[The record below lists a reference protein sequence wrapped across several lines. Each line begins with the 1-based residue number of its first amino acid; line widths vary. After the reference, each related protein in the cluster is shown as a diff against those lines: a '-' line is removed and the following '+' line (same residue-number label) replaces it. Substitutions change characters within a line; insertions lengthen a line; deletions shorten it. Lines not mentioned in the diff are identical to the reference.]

1 MDTVTYPMDTVANF
15 IMKYLIPLRNDMND
29 ESSHE
34 TLHTFWT
41 PTLVVIATNG
51 HEVQR
56 EIGFFQP
63 TEFIASLHLGLAK
76 ARMSS
81 GEFDIAEEHFSSL
94 IGQLLE
100 GDIVAEAIF
109 FQGVNSY
116 KMKTDPS
123 ELKKAYERLLT
134 EFSDTVWAKRAAPYR
149 LL

>member
-1 MDTVTYPMDTVANF
+1 MDSVANF
-15 IMKYLIPLRNDMND
+15 IMKYLIPLRIDIND
-29 ESSHE
+29 ESYHE

-41 PTLVVIATNG
+41 PTLVVIATTG

-56 EIGFFQP
+56 EIGFLQP

-81 GEFDIAEEHFSSL
+81 AEFDIAEEHFSSL

-100 GDIVAEAIF
+100 GDIVPEAIL
-109 FQGVNSY
+109 FQGVNNY
-116 KMKTDPS
+116 KMKNDPS
-123 ELKKAYERLLT
+123 ELKKAYERLVT
-134 EFSDTVWAKRAAPYR
+134 DFPDTVWAKRAAPYR

>member
-15 IMKYLIPLRNDMND
+15 IRKYLIPLRIDIND
-29 ESSHE
+29 ESHHE
-34 TLHTFWT
+34 TLHAFWT
-41 PTLVVIATNG
+41 PTLAVIASSG

-56 EIGFFQP
+56 EIGFFLP

-81 GEFDIAEEHFSSL
+81 GEFDIAEEHLSSL

-100 GDIVAEAIF
+100 GDIIPEAIF
-109 FQGVNSY
+109 FRGVNSY
-116 KMKTDPS
+116 KMKNAPN

-134 EFSDTVWAKRAAPYR
+134 DFPDTVWAKRAAPYR